1 MFNECKTF
9 ITVQSQAL
17 PLNFRAY
24 KARILSQP
32 TVHVLIFVFL
42 CCSTMST
49 FPPGIWDVR
58 VLQDMDGLKCSS
70 KKSDDITL
78 EAFIA
83 VKPAGGEERTFRFA
97 LGGSKKLKLS
107 LPVNKVLRGAAFDD
121 MLAEIE
127 LVPGDQIRL
136 EKNSVWT
143 TWWDLEDLV
152 SSQDVSIVN
161 RKGED
166 KADDWVPQE
175 PGVAGRQPQ

>member
-1 MFNECKTF
+1 
-9 ITVQSQAL
+9 
-17 PLNFRAY
+17 
-24 KARILSQP
+24 
-32 TVHVLIFVFL
+32 
-42 CCSTMST
+42 MST

-136 EKNSVWT
+136 EKNSVRT
-143 TWWDLEDLV
+143 IGYHKNLV
-152 SSQDVSIVN
+152 SQADNPNKPGICMCWVLGTKSN
-161 RKGED
+161 D
-166 KADDWVPQE
+166 KQVLLMAQVQS
-175 PGVAGRQPQ
+175 A